1 MNMSIGSAPGF
12 SCDASGTCTYTPL
25 EPLSPAQSGTLSMAD
40 FVKELFRILFS
51 ISGLIAVVALTA
63 GGIQYMV
70 SEVPGVKAASL
81 DRIKASMYG
90 ILILIGSY
98 MLLYTIN
105 PQLLEF
111 RLGSLNQP
119 SSGSAGSG
127 GTDAGGDGQS
137 GGAEESL
144 RYTTYTAASEGG
156 QRYAQGSG
164 QVLVDTKD
172 YGAIMFS
179 DAGDLTKTE
188 YIQRN
193 KNFFLECKDAAA
205 EATITM
211 VESIAQVANVCAQ
224 PKQ

>member
-1 MNMSIGSAPGF
+1 
-12 SCDASGTCTYTPL
+12 
-25 EPLSPAQSGTLSMAD
+25 MAD

-63 GGIQYMV
+63 GGIQYMI

-98 MLLYTIN
+98 VLLYTIN

-111 RLGSLNQP
+111 KLGSLVQP
-119 SSGSAGSG
+119 SSSGTTSGAAGSSG
-127 GTDAGGDGQS
+127 ESQAGGS
-137 GGAEESL
+137 GESP

-211 VESIAQVANVCAQ
+211 VENIAQVANVCAQ